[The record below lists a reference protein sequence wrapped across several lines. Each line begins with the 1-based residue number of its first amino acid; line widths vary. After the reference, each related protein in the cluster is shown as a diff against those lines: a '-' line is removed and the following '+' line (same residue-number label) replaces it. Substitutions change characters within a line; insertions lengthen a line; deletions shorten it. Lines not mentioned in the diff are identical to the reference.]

1 MKLGLGSVQFGIDYG
16 ATNASGK
23 VAEAEVRAILQAAA
37 GHGIDLIDTA
47 AAYGDAENVLQ
58 RCRPADANFSLVS
71 KTLPLTSEQLP
82 EKALAAVA
90 ERFRQSLDNLDCTS
104 LYGLLVHRADD
115 LLGPHGD
122 ALFAWMDGVRRS
134 GQVQR
139 IGVSVYSPEEA
150 DTLLARYPIGLIQL
164 PLNVLD
170 QRFIESGSLARLK
183 EAGVEIHVRSIFLQG
198 LLLADPEHLAP
209 KFSALRP
216 ILQAYR
222 QHLQALDCSPLAAA
236 FAFAG
241 SVREIDA
248 VIVGAASLREWQEIL
263 AAWNDGKK
271 LQATDFGRWAV
282 NDEKL
287 IDPRKW

>member
-16 ATNASGK
+16 ATNTGGK
-23 VAEAEVRAILQAAA
+23 VAESEVVKILKTAAD
-37 GHGIDLIDTA
+37 HGIDLIDTA
-47 AAYGDAENVLQ
+47 AAYGDAESVLH
-58 RCRPADANFSLVS
+58 RCLPADARFAVVS
-71 KTLPLTSEQLP
+71 KTLPLPADLSPEQ
-82 EKALAAVA
+82 ALNAVA
-90 ERFRQSLDNLDCTS
+90 ERFRQSLQNLACPS

-115 LLGPHGD
+115 LLGPQGD
-122 ALFAWMDGVRRS
+122 ALFAWMDGLRVS
-134 GQVQR
+134 GQVQS

-183 EAGVEIHVRSIFLQG
+183 AAGVEIHVRSIFLQG
-198 LLLADPEHLAP
+198 LLLADPEQLAR
-209 KFSALRP
+209 KFSALGP
-216 ILQAYR
+216 ILTAYR

-248 VIVGAASLREWQEIL
+248 VIVGAAGLREWQEIL
-263 AAWNDGKK
+263 SAWQDGQQ
-271 LQATDFGRWAV
+271 LQNLDFGRWAV